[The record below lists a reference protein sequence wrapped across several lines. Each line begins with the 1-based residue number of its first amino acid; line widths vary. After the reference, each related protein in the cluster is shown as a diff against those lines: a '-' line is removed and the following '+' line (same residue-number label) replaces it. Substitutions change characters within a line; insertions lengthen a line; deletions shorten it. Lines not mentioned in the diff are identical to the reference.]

1 MSDNLSQSIQLA
13 IPMLVQFV
21 GGMGLMMMEAVVRPA
36 NKSVYRPISL
46 GLILL
51 STVLTL
57 GMMGLVHEPVVA
69 FGGMLRMDAYGMAFG
84 MIALLGGAASVA
96 VSHEYLE
103 KIQVRVGEYY
113 ALTHFALLGMMLMA
127 FATDLMM
134 VFISLEVMSISMYI
148 LCGIRRSDQRSVES
162 AFKYFILGAFTSA
175 IQLYGIAML
184 YGATGG
190 TSIEGIASALS
201 HGETNPLLLVGMA
214 LLFSALGFKVGNA
227 PFHMWLPDVYQG
239 APTSVLPLLTTGV
252 KVSTYAAIGR
262 FIMMALGDNG
272 AWWSTAL
279 WIIAAL
285 TMLIGNIGAL
295 VQQDLKRVLA
305 YSSIAHGGYLMMAL
319 SIDPDGGMSGSK
331 TMGSILF
338 YSLTYTFIGATT
350 LGILTLMVRDGSEGD
365 THVSRLAGLGHTRPW
380 LAAGL
385 SMCLIS
391 LAGIPPSMGFIG
403 KFYLFA
409 SVLEAGNPGLAV
421 VGAIGAS
428 MGVYYY
434 LRPIVYMYMHEGR
447 PDLQRSPWVNAMVGI
462 TCALTVVLGVVPGPV
477 LAWAEEAVRSILG

>member
-69 FGGMLRMDAYGMAFG
+69 FNGMLRMDAYGMAFG

-103 KIQVRVGEYY
+103 KIEVRVGEYY
-113 ALTHFALLGMMLMA
+113 ALIHFALLGMMLMA
-127 FATDLMM
+127 FATDMMM

-190 TSIEGIASALS
+190 TSLEGIAQALS
-201 HGETNPLLLVGMA
+201 GELNPLLLVGMA

-252 KVSTYAAIGR
+252 KISTYAAIGR
-262 FIMMALGDNG
+262 FIIMALGDNG
-272 AWWSTAL
+272 VWWTTAL

-285 TMLIGNIGAL
+285 TMLIGNLGAL

-319 SIDPDGGMSGSK
+319 SIDPNGMTDSK

-338 YSLTYTFIGATT
+338 YSLTYTFISATT
-350 LGILTLMVRDGSEGD
+350 LGVLTLMVRDGSAGD
-365 THVSRLAGLGHTRPW
+365 TDVSRLAGLGHTRPW

-385 SMCLIS
+385 SMCLVS

-409 SVLEAGNPGLAV
+409 SVLEAGYPGLAV

-434 LRPIVYMYMHEGR
+434 LRPIVYMYMHDGH
-447 PDLQRSPWVNAMVGI
+447 PDLHRSPWVNGMVVV
-462 TCALTVVLGVVPGPV
+462 TCVLTVVLGLVPGPV
-477 LAWAEEAVRSILG
+477 LAWAEEAVRSVLG